1 MNSILEAGQTAYQS
15 VSTSVLRVFGA
26 SGWTGADS
34 GAGQQRIVT
43 LCTCS
48 GAAVFVQS
56 IDQAAALA
64 GAVSATDY
72 LVSLA
77 AGQTAVLRLAAGQSL
92 AVISAGT
99 SVVRASEVVEV
110 A

>member
-1 MNSILEAGQTAYQS
+1 MNSILEAGQNASQS

-26 SGWTGADS
+26 SGWTGADA
-34 GAGQQRIVT
+34 GAGQQRTVT
-43 LCTCS
+43 LCTSS
-48 GAAVFVQS
+48 GAAVYLQA

-77 AGQTAVLRLAAGQSL
+77 AGQTAVLRLAPGQTL
-92 AVISAGT
+92 AVLSAGT